1 VSKRDDDA
9 TWREIVDN
17 YGDRPVVP
25 PEPPAPVDNV
35 VPEPVPPEPFQ
46 LELFDD
52 AFVPPPLPPPPVIAP
67 ERRLAWVGLVA
78 APLLLVLCAVIAFPL
93 PSVLTGGLVL
103 AFLGSFGYLV
113 ATMSQEPRDPDD
125 DGARL

>member
-1 VSKRDDDA
+1 MSRREDDA
-9 TWREIVDN
+9 TWREIIDN

-25 PEPPAPVDNV
+25 AEPVEYV
-35 VPEPVPPEPFQ
+35 VPEPDQADPFR

-52 AFVPPPLPPPPVIAP
+52 EFVPPPLPPPPVIAP

-78 APLLLVLCAVIAFPL
+78 SPLLLMLCTVIAFRL
-93 PSVLTGGLVL
+93 PSVLIGGLVL

>member
-1 VSKRDDDA
+1 VVSRRDDDA

-17 YGDRPVVP
+17 YGERPVVP
-25 PEPPAPVDNV
+25 AEPVEYV
-35 VPEPVPPEPFQ
+35 VPEPAPAEPFQ
-46 LELFDD
+46 LELYDD

-78 APLLLVLCAVIAFPL
+78 SPLLLVLCTVIAYRL
-93 PSVLTGGLVL
+93 PSLLTGGLVL
-103 AFLGSFGYLV
+103 TFLGSFGYLV

>member
-1 VSKRDDDA
+1 MSRRDDDA

-25 PEPPAPVDNV
+25 AEPPAPAEYV
-35 VPEPVPPEPFQ
+35 VPEPVQPDPFR
-46 LELFDD
+46 LEVYDE

-78 APLLLVLCAVIAFPL
+78 APLLLVLVTLIDYRL

>member
-1 VSKRDDDA
+1 VSRRDDDA

-17 YGDRPVVP
+17 YGDRPAVP
-25 PEPPAPVDNV
+25 PEPVEYV
-35 VPEPVPPEPFQ
+35 VPDPVPTEPFR
-46 LELFDD
+46 LELYDD
-52 AFVPPPLPPPPVIAP
+52 AFVPPPLPPAPVIAP
-67 ERRLAWVGLVA
+67 ERRLAWIGLVA
-78 APLLLVLCAVIAFPL
+78 APLLLVLCTVIQYRL
-93 PSVLTGGLVL
+93 PPVLTGALVL

>member
-1 VSKRDDDA
+1 VSRRDDDA

-17 YGDRPVVP
+17 YGDRPAVP
-25 PEPPAPVDNV
+25 VEPSGPAEPA
-35 VPEPVPPEPFQ
+35 VPEPAPPEPFQ
-46 LELFDD
+46 LELYDE

-78 APLLLVLCAVIAFPL
+78 APLLLVLVTVIDYRL
-93 PSVLTGGLVL
+93 PSVLTGLLVV

>member
-1 VSKRDDDA
+1 VSRRDDDA

-17 YGDRPVVP
+17 YGDRPAVP
-25 PEPPAPVDNV
+25 AEPSGPA
-35 VPEPVPPEPFQ
+35 EPAAPDPAPPEPFQ
-46 LELFDD
+46 LELYDE

-78 APLLLVLCAVIAFPL
+78 APLLLVVVTVIDLRL

>member
-1 VSKRDDDA
+1 VSRREDDA

-25 PEPPAPVDNV
+25 ADPVEYV
-35 VPEPVPPEPFQ
+35 VPDPVQPDVFHFEPYDES
-46 LELFDD
+46 
-52 AFVPPPLPPPPVIAP
+52 FVPPPLPPPPVIAP
-67 ERRLAWVGLVA
+67 ERRLAWVGLVL
-78 APLLLVLCAVIAFPL
+78 APLFLVLGTVLDYGL
-93 PSVLTGGLVL
+93 PPVLTGGLVL

>member
-1 VSKRDDDA
+1 VSRRDDDA

-25 PEPPAPVDNV
+25 AEPVEYV
-35 VPEPVPPEPFQ
+35 VPDPVAPEPFHV
-46 LELFDD
+46 ELYDD
-52 AFVPPPLPPPPVIAP
+52 AFVPPPLPPPAVIAP
-67 ERRLAWVGLVA
+67 DRRLAWVGLVA
-78 APLLLVLCAVIAFPL
+78 APLLLVLCMVIGFPL

>member
-1 VSKRDDDA
+1 MGEDDA

-17 YGDRPVVP
+17 YGERPVVP
-25 PEPPAPVDNV
+25 AEPPAEAV
-35 VPEPVPPEPFQ
+35 VPEPFH
-46 LELFDD
+46 LELYDD
-52 AFVPPPLPPPPVIAP
+52 SFVPPPLPPPPVIAP

-78 APLLLVLCAVIAFPL
+78 SPLLLVLCAVIDYRL
-93 PSVLTGGLVL
+93 PSVLTGGLIV

-113 ATMSQEPRDPDD
+113 ATMSQDPRDPDD

>member
-1 VSKRDDDA
+1 VSRRDDDA

-25 PEPPAPVDNV
+25 AEPVEYV
-35 VPEPVPPEPFQ
+35 VPEPVQPEAFHFEPYG
-46 LELFDD
+46 ES
-52 AFVPPPLPPPPVIAP
+52 FVPPPLPPPPVIAP
-67 ERRLAWVGLVA
+67 ERRLAWVGLVV
-78 APLLLVLCAVIAFPL
+78 APLFLVLGTVLDYRL
-93 PSVLTGGLVL
+93 PPVLTGGLVL

>member
-1 VSKRDDDA
+1 
-9 TWREIVDN
+9 
-17 YGDRPVVP
+17 
-25 PEPPAPVDNV
+25 
-35 VPEPVPPEPFQ
+35 
-46 LELFDD
+46 
-52 AFVPPPLPPPPVIAP
+52 
-67 ERRLAWVGLVA
+67 
-78 APLLLVLCAVIAFPL
+78 VIAFPL